1 MDKLSREKKM
11 IPNQCSFCRG
21 TLAEGKAEFMVRIGS
36 EIIVIKDVP
45 AYICGQCNE
54 SYFTPDSSRKIDV
67 ILEAARSGP
76 VCGKPL
82 AAIEVRMEG

>member
-1 MDKLSREKKM
+1 M

-21 TLAEGKAEFMVRIGS
+21 NLTEGKTEFMVRIGR

-45 AYICGQCNE
+45 AYICDQCNE
-54 SYFTPDSSRKIDV
+54 SYFTPDSSRRIDA
-67 ILEAARSGP
+67 ILKAARTGP

-82 AAIEVRMEG
+82 GAIEVSMEG